1 MCFWDIVGSLE
12 NPFVRSSGFARP
24 SLIKRSF
31 KVRFFPPY
39 DFGSLG
45 SSLLLGAR
53 FLRITLSAGTTVIS
67 FLSLILG
74 RYYPRF

>member
-1 MCFWDIVGSLE
+1 MGSLE
-12 NPFVRSSGFARP
+12 NPLVRSSGFARP
-24 SLIKRSF
+24 ILIKRSLRL
-31 KVRFFPPY
+31 RFLPPY

-45 SSLLLGAR
+45 SSLLLGAK